1 MSNNFS
7 LIFSNKILGASLLA
21 CFLAQALK
29 ILFYYFQEKKLDIT
43 RIIGSGGMPSS
54 HSSFV
59 CALTTCVGIESG
71 FNSPLFALSFVFSM
85 IVMYDASG
93 VRKSVG
99 EQAKILNVIVKK
111 IENHEND
118 FEKELKELIG
128 HTKLEVFWG
137 AILGILISVLF
148 YI

>member
-1 MSNNFS
+1 MTNNFS

>member
-1 MSNNFS
+1 MNSFTH
-7 LIFSNKILGASLLA
+7 IFSNEILGASLLA
-21 CFLAQALK
+21 CFLAQVLK
-29 ILFYYFQEKKLDIT
+29 IFFYYLQEKKLDFT
-43 RIIGSGGMPSS
+43 RMIGSGGMPSS

-59 CALTTCVGIESG
+59 CALTTCVGFAEG
-71 FNSPLFALSFVFSM
+71 FTSPMFALSFVFSM
-85 IVMYDASG
+85 IIMYDASG

-111 IENHEND
+111 IENHENN

-137 AILGILISVLF
+137 AILGIIIGVLF
-148 YI
+148 SI